1 MYMAISTFE
10 HGHGYPGMK
19 PYRHA
24 FDAYR
29 GISTRMG
36 IPIYNSYPVPGGRST
51 SQVFDVYCRIRPYHA
66 CTAKP
71 LSRPAHVLNNVL

>member
-10 HGHGYPGMK
+10 PGPGYRGTK

-36 IPIYNSYPVPGGRST
+36 IPIYNSYPVVDLPPRYSMYNAVYGRIMLV
-51 SQVFDVYCRIRPYHA
+51 QVNLYPDRHMF
-66 CTAKP
+66 
-71 LSRPAHVLNNVL
+71 